1 MDPIP
6 AARSRTPT
14 HPRLVCFV
22 NGIFGE
28 GIGGGDIYFYFMA
41 RAALDAGYPIHFFG
55 GHAFQRYLEKQSL
68 PLNLT
73 LTDSSVGNL
82 GDVGTLS
89 GQFRL
94 LRDFGRRVRGTLPR
108 LGEVKPDDIAY
119 AASDYWFDAI
129 PLIRCRARRKILYL
143 GMTAPTFG
151 QIVFRHRA
159 DVTSVRLPSFYYWMS
174 QQFSLRWFRRCRG
187 GIITYSHPEIRNYLK
202 RFGYAESD
210 LRYVPNG
217 SDVASA
223 DRVPSQPKQFDVA
236 WMGRV
241 HPQKGIDDLLTTLAW
256 LKQQLPDF
264 RAVIIGKSR
273 DRLEPVI
280 GRMKL
285 QENVTFSG
293 LVSEEEKFRL
303 LKRSRVFVMP
313 SHYESWG
320 IVVGEALA
328 CGVPVVAYELD
339 AYRPVFWDLLHYVK
353 PFEIETFKRAVAT
366 EIEASRA
373 EVARLDAA
381 LLARFKRESS
391 WVTAKTRFLEVLRE
405 LEAREISL
413 VKE

>member
-1 MDPIP
+1 M
-6 AARSRTPT
+6 
-14 HPRLVCFV
+14 

-55 GHAFQRYLEKQSL
+55 GHAFQHYLKKQSL
-68 PLNLT
+68 PLSLT
-73 LTDSSVGNL
+73 LTDSSPGNL

-94 LRDFGRRVRGTLPR
+94 LWDFGRRVRGTLPR
-108 LGEVKPDDIAY
+108 LGEIKPDDIAY
-119 AASDYWFDAI
+119 AASDYWFDTI
-129 PLIRCRARRKILYL
+129 PLIRCRARTKILYL

-159 DVTSVRLPSFYYWMS
+159 DVTSVRLPSLYYWMS

-187 GIITYSHPEIRNYLK
+187 GMITYSHPKIRDRLK
-202 RFGYAESD
+202 QFGYAESD
-210 LRYVPNG
+210 LWYVPNG
-217 SDVASA
+217 SDVAAA
-223 DRVPSQPKQFDVA
+223 DRVPPQPKQFDVA

-241 HPQKGIDDLLTTLAW
+241 HPQKGIDDLLATLAW

-273 DRLEPVI
+273 DQLEPVI
-280 GRMKL
+280 GRMGL

-313 SHYESWG
+313 SRYESWG
-320 IVVGEALA
+320 IVIGEALA

-339 AYRPVFWDLLHYVK
+339 AYRPVFGNLPHYVK
-353 PFEIETFKRAVAT
+353 PFEIETFKPAVAA
-366 EIEASRA
+366 EIKASRA
-373 EVARLDAA
+373 GTTRLDAA
-381 LLARFKRESS
+381 LLARFKRENS
-391 WVTAKTRFLEVLRE
+391 WGTAETRFLDALRE
-405 LEAREISL
+405 LEARKIPPA
-413 VKE
+413 KR